1 MNEGVMCGQKAQI
14 GQTRTCDLPLSI
26 ASVPNAVGLLNFT
39 QTSSDAWD
47 DVPNFGE
54 LFGKAQRATLRK
66 NSKPIIT
73 AHSQKSELSAGRT
86 ELAFPS

>member
-1 MNEGVMCGQKAQI
+1 MRSESSNRSNTSLRSAILNCICPECGGAIELHSNQ
-14 GQTRTCDLPLSI
+14 
-26 ASVPNAVGLLNFT
+26 
-39 QTSSDAWD
+39 SDAWD
-47 DVPNFGE
+47 DVANFGE